1 MVPGATYPVHVDATL
16 DPGLNRWLWLV
27 KWLLVIPHLVVL
39 ALLWIAFT
47 VLTIVAFWAILFTGR
62 YPRSLF
68 EFNVAVLRWTWRV
81 SYYAYGALGS
91 DRYPPFTLADVPD
104 YPAHFD
110 VAYPIQLSRGLVLV
124 KWWLL
129 AIPHYLVVGVFVG
142 GVWAIGDHIDD
153 VARPPGLITLLA
165 VIAGVAL
172 LFTGRYPPQIFDFV
186 VGMNRWALRVAAYA
200 GLMTDRYP
208 PFRMDLGGREPAEE
222 ALSPAPDVTPA
233 TASGLA
239 PPPAPDVAP
248 TAAPGFVPAAA
259 PSAPSGWTAG
269 RIVSVVAGSLVG
281 LIGLAFLGT
290 GGVTAWATTTQ
301 RDAAGYLSTESRSLD
316 TSSYAITSENFRI
329 RGPVGWFAPTNVIGT
344 IRVRATSADPQDAV
358 FIGIGPEAP
367 FHRYLAGAPY
377 AVVTGWGMAIDAAP
391 SGGDAAP
398 IAAPTD
404 ADVWTAHVSG
414 VGTQSLLW
422 QPGNGSWVLAVMNA
436 DGSPGVAVRADIG
449 VSAPSLGVIA
459 AALIAVGVL
468 LTAFAVVLVAVPVAR
483 SSRRI
488 DSGIPIP
495 EGGFT

>member
-1 MVPGATYPVHVDATL
+1 VHVDATL
-16 DPGLNRWLWLV
+16 DQRLGRWLWLV

-39 ALLWIAFT
+39 AFLWIAFT

-68 EFNVAVLRWTWRV
+68 EFNVGVLRWTWRV
-81 SYYAYGALGS
+81 SFYAYGALGS

-110 VAYPIQLSRGLVLV
+110 VSYPAQLSRGLVLV

-142 GVWAIGDHIDD
+142 GVWSIGNRIDD
-153 VARPPGLITLLA
+153 VARPHGLIALLA

-172 LFTGRYPPQIFDFV
+172 LFTGSYPRPIFDFV
-186 VGMNRWALRVAAYA
+186 LGMNRWALRVAAYA

-208 PFRMDLGGREPAEE
+208 PFRMDLGDREPAGLGP
-222 ALSPAPDVTPA
+222 ASASGVGPAPPSGFAPHPA
-233 TASGLA
+233 SGVGPAPASGL
-239 PPPAPDVAP
+239 
-248 TAAPGFVPAAA
+248 GPAAA
-259 PSAPSGWTAG
+259 PPAPSGWTAG
-269 RIVSVVAGSLVG
+269 RIVSVVAGSVIG
-281 LIGLAFLGT
+281 LIALAFLGA

-329 RGPVGWFAPTNVIGT
+329 RGPVGWFAPAHLLGT
-344 IRVRATSADPQDAV
+344 IRVRATNADPNNAV
-358 FIGIGPEAP
+358 FIGISPEAP
-367 FHRYLAGAPY
+367 FHRYMDGAPY

-391 SGGDAAP
+391 VGGDAAP
-398 IAAPTD
+398 IGAPTD

-422 QPGNGSWVLAVMNA
+422 QPGNGSWVLAVMNEN
-436 DGSPGVAVRADIG
+436 GSPGVAVLADIG
-449 VSAPSLGVIA
+449 VSAPALGVIA
-459 AALIAVGVL
+459 AALIVAGVL
-468 LTAFAVVLVAVPVAR
+468 LTALSVVLVAVPVAR
-483 SSRRI
+483 SSRRT